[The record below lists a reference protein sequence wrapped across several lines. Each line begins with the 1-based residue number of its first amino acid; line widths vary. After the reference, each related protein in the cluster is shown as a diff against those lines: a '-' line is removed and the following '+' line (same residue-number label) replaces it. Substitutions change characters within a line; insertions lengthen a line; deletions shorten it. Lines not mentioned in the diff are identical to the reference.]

1 MSNQIGA
8 SEFFVSLSDGQQE
21 LLTGGSDFELSGS
34 NFANRLANLQGTTTS
49 GPAGSLGNSTALKN
63 ATTTASQDYL
73 GLGGVLPT
81 GIGALGPAT
90 FGEGGNGGYGG
101 GQGFGGPGFG
111 GPGFGGPG
119 FGGPGII

>member
-1 MSNQIGA
+1 MSNQIKA

-49 GPAGSLGNSTALKN
+49 SPAGSLGNSTALKN

-73 GLGGVLPT
+73 GLGGAIPT

-101 GQGFGGPGFG
+101 GRGFGGPGG
-111 GPGFGGPG
+111 GRGFGGPG

>member
-1 MSNQIGA
+1 MLNQIAA
-8 SEFFVSLSDGQQE
+8 SEFLVSLSDSQQE

-73 GLGGVLPT
+73 GLGGALPV
-81 GIGALGPAT
+81 GINALGPAA
-90 FGEGGNGGYGG
+90 FGPEPVGGVPPI
-101 GQGFGGPGFG
+101 GPGFG